1 VGARGV
7 MIFIMALDGTAEH
20 DLIILM
26 MMTMIRRDS
35 SAEW

>member
-1 VGARGV
+1 M
-7 MIFIMALDGTAEH
+7 MIFITALDGTAEH

-26 MMTMIRRDS
+26 MMRRES

>member
-1 VGARGV
+1 VPVAM

-26 MMTMIRRDS
+26 MTTHPRPG
-35 SAEW
+35 W